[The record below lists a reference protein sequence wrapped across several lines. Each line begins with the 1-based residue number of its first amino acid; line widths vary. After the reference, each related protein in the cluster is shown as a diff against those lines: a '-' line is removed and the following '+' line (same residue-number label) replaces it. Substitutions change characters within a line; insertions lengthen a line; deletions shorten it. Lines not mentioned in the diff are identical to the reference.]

1 MSQVG
6 CTIEV
11 ECRSVTNAGW
21 GEHARGSANKQTWWL
36 EDGQITHSSIHPTRD
51 FGLPT
56 HPLSSVRGATP
67 DLNALT
73 FKSILSPSSSRTVPS
88 HLSAPASADSPSMD
102 SITDYVLLNAAALLH
117 VSGRAS
123 DWKDGVRIARES
135 IESGG
140 AQAAFE
146 GFRDQSQK
154 AMGENVE
161 DRRVEDD
168 GGVAAK
174 NGFVKAWLKAKRD
187 EESAGTSAAVSEK
200 GQDD

>member
-1 MSQVG
+1 
-6 CTIEV
+6 
-11 ECRSVTNAGW
+11 
-21 GEHARGSANKQTWWL
+21 
-36 EDGQITHSSIHPTRD
+36 
-51 FGLPT
+51 
-56 HPLSSVRGATP
+56 
-67 DLNALT
+67 
-73 FKSILSPSSSRTVPS
+73 
-88 HLSAPASADSPSMD
+88 MD